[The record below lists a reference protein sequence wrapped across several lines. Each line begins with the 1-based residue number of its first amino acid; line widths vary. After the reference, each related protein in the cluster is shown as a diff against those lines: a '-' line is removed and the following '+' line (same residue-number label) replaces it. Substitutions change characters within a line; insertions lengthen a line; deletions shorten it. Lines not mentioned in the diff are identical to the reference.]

1 MAKDWAKRIIACHT
15 AVTNRVSHRGRMK
28 SDRYFVW
35 QEDGA
40 DDLILDGTHGERAVT
55 GTTDLFTKLEF
66 DPWAEAFEAA
76 MDAAEGVTWYLNSI
90 QHEQTS
96 GVTHYEW
103 VWEVS

>member
-66 DPWAEAFEAA
+66 DPWAEEFEAA
-76 MDAAEGVTWYLNSI
+76 MDAAEGIDWELISV
-90 QHEQTS
+90 QHEHKT
-96 GVTHYEW
+96 GMTHYEW
-103 VWEVS
+103 TWSVM